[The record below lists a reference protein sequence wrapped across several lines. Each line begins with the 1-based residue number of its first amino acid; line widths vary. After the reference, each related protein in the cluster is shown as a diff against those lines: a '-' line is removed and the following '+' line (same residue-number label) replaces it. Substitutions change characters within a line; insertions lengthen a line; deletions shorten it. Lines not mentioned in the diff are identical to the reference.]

1 MKFYSIFL
9 RFLIANI
16 LFNLSFENSEF
27 NPLKPKHGILN
38 QLYNHTTEERNLF
51 FIFLN
56 IRHGARSPIFLKDK
70 HNDILGGKWNTKGDL
85 TSVGIKQHYLIGQKN
100 KERYSSFINEEYD
113 PKEIK
118 IYSTPFP
125 RTIMSVTSELLGFYS
140 NNTYSNNYSYS
151 DIDLNENDIYDIN
164 NKIIP
169 PIQLF
174 SYNKIKNKFDRT
186 FQNHFECAYMRE
198 QVKKNWE
205 IPHDEINSLIYNFY
219 NEFSDALGK
228 EFKSINLDLLK
239 TPKYFDAICDDIL
252 SLYFDKNNFYILKNL
267 EKHGVNIDKM
277 KEMCDDF
284 LYKQFIYIRNGG
296 ISDNN
301 PFISISPIIINI
313 FNWMKVRA
321 DKNNNFACDYKEPK
335 FVIYSGHDSTL
346 FQMQTFLK
354 ECFNIEVEKTE
365 FASTQLMEL
374 RKYGKK
380 YYVEIYYNDRL
391 KMNIT
396 LPEFEK
402 QIKKNIFSESKINSL
417 CNYEKINLWP
427 IFLYLII
434 FALIISL
441 IIQIYMIYNENKSGT
456 ENLKV
461 VQIA

>member
-1 MKFYSIFL
+1 MKFNSFFL
-9 RFLIANI
+9 KFLITNT
-16 LFNLSFENSEF
+16 LFNLSFSSFQFNSLESG
-27 NPLKPKHGILN
+27 NGTLN
-38 QLYNHTTEERNLF
+38 QLYNHTSKEKNLF
-51 FIFLN
+51 FICLN
-56 IRHGARSPIFLKDK
+56 IRHGARSPLILKDK
-70 HNDILGGKWNTKGDL
+70 HNDMLGGKWNSRGDL
-85 TSVGIKQHYLIGQKN
+85 TSLGIKQHYLIGKKH

-125 RTIMSVTSELLGFYS
+125 RTIMSVTSELLGLYS
-140 NNTYSNNYSYS
+140 NNTYSNNYSFS
-151 DIDLNENDIYDIN
+151 DIDLDEKDFYDIN

-169 PIQLF
+169 PVQLF
-174 SYNKIKNKFDRT
+174 SYNKKINKYDRT
-186 FQNHFECAYMRE
+186 FESLFECVYMRE

-205 IPHDEINSLIYNFY
+205 IPHEEINTLIDNFY
-219 NEFSDALGK
+219 NEFSDAIGK
-228 EFKSINLDLLK
+228 EFKSVNLSLLK
-239 TPKYFDAICDDIL
+239 EPKYFDVVCDDIL
-252 SLYFDKNNFYILKNL
+252 SLYFDKRNFYIIKNL
-267 EKHGVNIDKM
+267 EKYGVNIDKM

-296 ISDNN
+296 ISYKN
-301 PFISISPIIINI
+301 PFIGISPIITNI
-313 FNWMKVRA
+313 LNWMKVRA
-321 DKNNNFACDYKEPK
+321 DKNNNFASDYEEPK
-335 FVIYSGHDSTL
+335 LVIYSGHDSTL
-346 FQMQTFLK
+346 FQMQSFLK

-365 FASTQLMEL
+365 FASNQLLEL

-441 IIQIYMIYNENKSGT
+441 IIQIYMIYNENKSGA